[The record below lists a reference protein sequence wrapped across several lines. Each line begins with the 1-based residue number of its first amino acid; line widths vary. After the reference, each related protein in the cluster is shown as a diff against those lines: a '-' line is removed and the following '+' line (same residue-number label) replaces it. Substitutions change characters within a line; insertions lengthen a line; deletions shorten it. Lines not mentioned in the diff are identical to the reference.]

1 VYVLY
6 ILFLVCSSFHIL
18 RALARAHMVTVFWC
32 VSTPQDSHTF
42 SLMILD
48 LLLSIIVNFT
58 FRRDVYCSN
67 HLLKNIASS
76 CVSYIP
82 SCSGLILSYPKAGVQ
97 NRVGVVHPTDV
108 VGYWSYVSY
117 CAVSSQA
124 TWPPLTVNRFFWTQ
138 LWNVASGSCYVT
150 FTEHTNSI
158 TAVLF
163 LPTNH
168 VVVSASLDGTVRAY
182 DLVRYRN
189 FRTFTTPKPTQ
200 FVSLA
205 ADQSGEILCA
215 GSLDGFQVQLNFPFE
230 GLLQHLPW
238 VCGVMWCEGL
248 ML

>member
-1 VYVLY
+1 
-6 ILFLVCSSFHIL
+6 
-18 RALARAHMVTVFWC
+18 MVTVFWC

-124 TWPPLTVNRFFWTQ
+124 TWPPLTVNRFF
-138 LWNVASGSCYVT
+138 
-150 FTEHTNSI
+150 
-158 TAVLF
+158 
-163 LPTNH
+163 
-168 VVVSASLDGTVRAY
+168 
-182 DLVRYRN
+182 
-189 FRTFTTPKPTQ
+189 
-200 FVSLA
+200 
-205 ADQSGEILCA
+205 
-215 GSLDGFQVQLNFPFE
+215 
-230 GLLQHLPW
+230 
-238 VCGVMWCEGL
+238 
-248 ML
+248 